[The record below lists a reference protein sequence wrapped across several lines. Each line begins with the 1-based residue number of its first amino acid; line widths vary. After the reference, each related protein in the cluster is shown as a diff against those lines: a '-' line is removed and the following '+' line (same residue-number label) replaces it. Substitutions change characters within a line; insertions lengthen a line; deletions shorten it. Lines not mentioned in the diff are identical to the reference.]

1 MTETDIKK
9 AIVNCWNKNSDRVIN
24 EKDVYIAIMNREGAV
39 LSIEGVSG
47 YITYSSSRG
56 FTTSITELLDL
67 YKESEN

>member
-9 AIVNCWNKNSDRVIN
+9 TIVNCWNNNSDKVIN
-24 EKDVYIAIMNREGAV
+24 EKDVYIAILNREGAV

-67 YKESEN
+67 CKESEN